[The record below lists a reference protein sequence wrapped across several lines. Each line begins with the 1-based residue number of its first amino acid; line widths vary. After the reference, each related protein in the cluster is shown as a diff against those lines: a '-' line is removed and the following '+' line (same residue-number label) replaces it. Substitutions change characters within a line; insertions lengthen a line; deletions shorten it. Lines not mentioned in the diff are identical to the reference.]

1 MFSRRLRVRSMRG
14 MELLA
19 AKRLNS
25 EYMARPLGTGF
36 CSVTTI
42 QSCRNASNERLPR
55 VRSIGSQ

>member
-1 MFSRRLRVRSMRG
+1 MRG